1 MLCGQPLASELGWAL
16 GCLADFQVLDL
27 LDSAVLEHGQVGRGC
42 RFATSCSGQICFAI
56 KTCSWKPVQIG
67 VAGQPLASELG
78 LFDQCSWLLSTSR
91 LAVLDVGRFAML
103 QRFGSLLGQ
112 RVGSVSLVL
121 ELLQQVA
128 RTLARVRSLAL
139 QLWNVGAGWQVCN
152 FAVLELWQTE
162 PKFVLKTGLWWNFC
176 LNNLQVCSFGNLA
189 WEVLQCQARGCS
201 CWNLAAVRASRPAV
215 CKF

>member
-1 MLCGQPLASELGWAL
+1 M
-16 GCLADFQVLDL
+16 
-27 LDSAVLEHGQVGRGC
+27 
-42 RFATSCSGQICFAI
+42 
-56 KTCSWKPVQIG
+56 
-67 VAGQPLASELG
+67 
-78 LFDQCSWLLSTSR
+78 
-91 LAVLDVGRFAML
+91 
-103 QRFGSLLGQ
+103 LGQ

-201 CWNLAAVRASRPAV
+201 LQPCSAVLQTGLKSLAVGAQRWNLAAVRASRLAV